1 VKFDTASFVL
11 AFPVLLGGLL
21 TTIWL
26 TLASTAIGS
35 LAGLIGCIGQ
45 LQGRGALNWL
55 ARFYVGTFRGLPE
68 TVLIFWIYFCVPFVF
83 EVRLSAFTCAVI
95 ALSSV
100 AGAYLTEIFR
110 AGILAVPRGQTAAA
124 RALGLSMPAMAI
136 YIVVPQAFRI
146 MLPAL
151 LGLITI
157 IIKNSGIASAIG
169 VAELF
174 YKGQIIAADN
184 FKHFEVFTA
193 VGVLYFLIIFPL
205 SMSSRF
211 LEKRLAVSNQKS

>member
-1 VKFDTASFVL
+1 MKFDAASFAL
-11 AFPVLLGGLL
+11 AFPLLLGGLL

-26 TLASTAIGS
+26 VLASTVVGS

-55 ARFYVGTFRGLPE
+55 ARIYVGTFRGLPE
-68 TVLIFWIYFCVPFVF
+68 TVLIFWIYFCAPFVF
-83 EVRLSAFTCAVI
+83 NVRLSAFTCGMI

-110 AGILAVPRGQTAAA
+110 AGVLAVPRGQIEAA
-124 RALGLSMPAMAI
+124 RALGLTMPVMAV
-136 YIVVPQAFRI
+136 YVVIPQAFRI

-205 SMSSRF
+205 SVSSRF
-211 LEKRLAVSNQKS
+211 LEKRLAIANR